1 MVILS
6 ALFASLWQ
14 KSKGWEHGQ
23 RQETNMQKS
32 FRSVQSKILKFGIA
46 EVSFKRP
53 RVWYRENST
62 FSLYIFVDLAS

>member
-1 MVILS
+1 
-6 ALFASLWQ
+6 
-14 KSKGWEHGQ
+14 
-23 RQETNMQKS
+23 MQKS

-46 EVSFKRP
+46 EVSFKGP